1 VIPAPDWIKSD
12 RLEKLLADYL
22 LGIGILVIAG
32 VVCAFDIGGAYGTS
46 VIIAFLFYAIVTLGW
61 CLQAGHGGMFSLAP
75 TATVMTSAYVCAVGT
90 NIGVNIWFA
99 VTLGIIAAATLGLLL
114 ALATSRLKSHYYA
127 LATLAAAEILR
138 LVITNEYEITGG
150 EAGLRTGP
158 LYPGAS
164 GVVVALIFVFALA
177 AMLTALLFAL
187 RGMPGMVVQAIRDD
201 DEIAAIRGINV
212 PRVKTIIVIIG
223 SALMGFAG
231 AIYVHYI
238 QLATPQMG
246 SLFQT
251 TLILAIGIIGGIRTI
266 SGAIVGSAAIIAL
279 QEVLRDYPFTHMG
292 ITAVAILVVCLFAPA
307 GVTGLI
313 LAKLKSATGR
323 VVSSEQST

>member
-1 VIPAPDWIKSD
+1 VISAPDWLKAQ
-12 RLEKLLADYL
+12 RLQRLQADYF
-22 LGIGILVIAG
+22 LGIGILAAALMACVLE
-32 VVCAFDIGGAYGTS
+32 VGGAYGTS
-46 VIIAFLFYAIVTLGW
+46 IIVAFLFYAVVTLGW
-61 CLQAGHGGMFSLAP
+61 SLQAGHGGMFSLAP
-75 TATVMTSAYVCAVGT
+75 TAMVMISAYACAVASNFGL
-90 NIGVNIWFA
+90 NIWIA
-99 VTLGIIAAATLGLLL
+99 VMFGIVAAATLGLLL

-158 LYPGAS
+158 LYAGAPGI
-164 GVVVALIFVFALA
+164 VVALIFGFALV
-177 AMLTALLFAL
+177 AMLTVLLFAL
-187 RGMPGMVVQAIRDD
+187 KGMPGMVIQAIRDD

-212 PRVKTIIVIIG
+212 PWVKTIIVIIG
-223 SALMGFAG
+223 SAFMGFGG

-251 TLILAIGIIGGIRTI
+251 TLVLAIGIIGGIRTM
-266 SGAIVGSAAIIAL
+266 SGSIIGSAAIIAL
-279 QEVLRDYPFTHMG
+279 QEVLREYPFTHMG

-307 GVTGLI
+307 GVAGLI
-313 LAKLKSATGR
+313 LSKVNSASSR